1 MSTTGV
7 AIIGCG
13 QWGMNHV
20 RVFSDLPDVQVVA
33 VCDQRQARLAEVR
46 RQFPAVHLMATVDEV
61 LERKDVDAVIVCTE
75 AASHYPIVQRSLM
88 EGRHV
93 LVEKPITTRS
103 SEAEDLMNLAN
114 SHELTLM
121 VGHIFLYNPAVI
133 KLKSLISE
141 GEVGR
146 VYYMY
151 SRRTNLGPIR
161 RDVNALWDLAP
172 HDVSIFNYLLDD
184 SPEWVSAVG
193 ARVLG
198 NGREDVGFISLGY
211 RDGVVGHAHL
221 SWADPHKVRE
231 VVVVGSDKRIVF
243 DDLNAQERMR
253 VFEKGIKPIEPEA
266 PDFAEQFMLRDGNII
281 IPKIEASEPLKNECQ
296 HFIQCVQQKCRPL
309 TGGQNGLD
317 VVRVMEAVDSS
328 IARRGAPVPV
338 TQMR

>member
-1 MSTTGV
+1 MNKTGV
-7 AIIGCG
+7 AIVGCG

-20 RVFSDLPDVQVVA
+20 RVFSDLPGAQVVA
-33 VCDQRQARLAEVR
+33 VCDQRPARLAEVS
-46 RQFPAVHLMATVDEV
+46 RQFPDLELATSVDEV
-61 LERKDVDAVIVCTE
+61 LKLKDVDAVVVCTE
-75 AASHYPIVQRSLM
+75 AASHYPIVQRCLT

-93 LVEKPITTRS
+93 LVEKPITTKS
-103 SEAEDLMNLAN
+103 IEAEDLMNLAE
-114 SHELTLM
+114 SRGLTLM
-121 VGHIFLYNPAVI
+121 VGHIFLYNAAVT
-133 KLKSLISE
+133 KLKSFLAD

-172 HDVSIFNYLLDD
+172 HDVSIFNYLLDE

-211 RDGVVGHAHL
+211 RGNVVGHAHL

-253 VFEKGIKPIEPEA
+253 VFEKGIKPLEPEA
-266 PDFAEQFMLRDGNII
+266 PDYAEQFMLRDGNIV
-281 IPKIEASEPLKNECQ
+281 IPKIEPSEPLKNECQ
-296 HFIQCVQQKCRPL
+296 HFMQCVSQNCSPL
-309 TGGQNGLD
+309 TDGRNGLD
-317 VVRVMEAVDSS
+317 VVRVMEAVDRS
-328 IARRGAPVPV
+328 IAQRGAPVLV
-338 TQMR
+338 A